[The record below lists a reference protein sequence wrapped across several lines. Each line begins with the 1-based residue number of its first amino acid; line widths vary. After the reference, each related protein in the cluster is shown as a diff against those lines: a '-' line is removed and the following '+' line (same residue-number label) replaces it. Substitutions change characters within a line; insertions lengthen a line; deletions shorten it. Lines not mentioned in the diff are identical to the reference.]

1 MVAATV
7 NSVTTSFVY
16 RGDGLRDSRAV
27 SGGATTQFTW
37 DIAGGLPVVL
47 DDGNQYVYGAGQLA
61 RSGSGV
67 GGGPTPQRELS
78 DPLPQ
83 QRDEYGEWRPDDV
96 DSASTQPRR
105 SAHRRR

>member
-1 MVAATV
+1 M
-7 NSVTTSFVY
+7 TT
-16 RGDGLRDSRAV
+16 
-27 SGGATTQFTW
+27 FTW
-37 DIAGGLPVVL
+37 DIASGLPVVL

-61 RSGSGV
+61 RSSSGV

-96 DSASTQPRR
+96 DSASTQP
-105 SAHRRR
+105 